1 MTKVNVARVVVL
13 ILMFLFFILYFLQLS
28 GYSDYRQS
36 RKNMLT
42 DDTIKQYEEDI
53 LAGKD
58 VSIRDYLDKERLS
71 YNNNISKM
79 GLDLSYF
86 IENAFNK
93 GMNAFFKMLNDAVNS

>member
-1 MTKVNVARVVVL
+1 MTKVNIARVVVL

-86 IENAFNK
+86 IENTFNK

>member
-1 MTKVNVARVVVL
+1 MTKVNIARVVVL

-58 VSIRDYLDKERLS
+58 VSIRDYLDKERFS

-86 IENAFNK
+86 IENTFNK

>member
-1 MTKVNVARVVVL
+1 MTKVNIARVVVL
-13 ILMFLFFILYFLQLS
+13 ILMLLFFILYFLQLS

-86 IENAFNK
+86 IENTFNK